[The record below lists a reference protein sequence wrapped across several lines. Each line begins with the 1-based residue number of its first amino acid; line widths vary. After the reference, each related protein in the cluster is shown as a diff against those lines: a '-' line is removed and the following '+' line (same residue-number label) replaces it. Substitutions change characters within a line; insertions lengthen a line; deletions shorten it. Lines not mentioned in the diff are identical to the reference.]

1 METKDRNYYYIR
13 LMNEYGNDLERLI
26 KDYGIDGNSGYR
38 KEFENK
44 VIQDSVDDLFRMLF
58 NINKHIPE
66 TDKNHTIEKV
76 LLVLANYYVLD
87 NTL

>member
-13 LMNEYGNDLERLI
+13 LMNKYGNDLEKLI
-26 KDYGIDGNSGYR
+26 KDYGIDGNSDYR

-44 VIQDSVDDLFRMLF
+44 VVQDSVDDLFRLLF
-58 NINKHIPE
+58 NINKYIPE
-66 TDKNHTIEKV
+66 TDTNHTIEKV